1 MLLSF
6 SPSSCSLSQNH
17 PNTHQGM
24 DCELLTRAKEYR
36 LKLLRR
42 DSECDGTMD
51 EFSSVEKMA
60 HQYLQRNGGEEDYSD
75 DEDDVM
81 TDDFSVS
88 VRHYFLSVYVRATV
102 CECTVMNI
110 MH

>member
-1 MLLSF
+1 
-6 SPSSCSLSQNH
+6 
-17 PNTHQGM
+17 M

-42 DSECDGTMD
+42 DSECDLLDAANGRGGPID

-75 DEDDVM
+75 DEDDVI

-88 VRHYFLSVYVRATV
+88 VLRIIDNRCMIFFLFTNYSFQIAS
-102 CECTVMNI
+102 
-110 MH
+110 